1 MTWGPGTLILNRYR
15 LESLLGRGGMGSV
28 WRAEHVQL
36 KSPVAVK
43 LLDPSI
49 ATNEQVLAR
58 FLREAQAAASL
69 RSPHVVQIFDYGV
82 EDGTAFIAM
91 EMLQG
96 QSLSDRIVAQGKLN
110 PEETFRY
117 LQQVLRAMGKAHEA
131 GIVHRDL
138 KPDNI
143 FICQDDPEFAKVL
156 DFGVAKVKSGDL
168 AGSAGSRTQT
178 GMMIGTPYYMSPEQ
192 TQAKDIDQRADLW
205 AIAVIAFE
213 CLTGL
218 RPFTGESFGELVI
231 AINTKP
237 TPLPSKHGTVPAG
250 FDEWFVKATQRD
262 RERRFQSAREMADEL
277 AKVGGAAGAAA
288 RGAVRTLQTPPTV
301 GAGPVLG
308 TPGAP
313 VVAAAASINTPPA
326 KDLQLTTGARSV
338 TSQSVSASSKRSPV
352 MLSLIGVAAFIVVG
366 VGAFVALGGPRA
378 LMHSAE
384 EGAAAVPEVSGQ
396 PAVAAALP
404 PVAEVAPTQPP
415 PTDAA
420 AATPPPAQASA
431 SATAPAPSAAA
442 SAAPAVASKKE
453 PEASPDRPRTGA
465 AKKPGSPANGAA
477 APGSPAPPKDWN
489 F

>member
-1 MTWGPGTLILNRYR
+1 MSWGPGTLILNRYR

-36 KSPVAVK
+36 RSPVAVK
-43 LLDPSI
+43 LLDPAI
-49 ATNEQVLAR
+49 ATNEQVLGR

-96 QSLSDRIVAQGKLN
+96 QSLNERITSRGKLS
-110 PEETFRY
+110 PDETFRF

-143 FICQDDPEFAKVL
+143 FICQDEPEFAKVL

-168 AGSAGSRTQT
+168 TGSAGSRTQT

-213 CLTGL
+213 CLTGQ
-218 RPFTGESFGELVI
+218 RPFAGDSFGELVI

-237 TPLPSKHGTVPAG
+237 TPLPSKLGTVPAG

-262 RERRFQSAREMADEL
+262 RERRFQSAREMSDEL
-277 AKVGGAAGAAA
+277 SKVGGAVGAAA
-288 RGAVRTLQTPPTV
+288 RSAVLRTNQTPAVVPM
-301 GAGPVLG
+301 P
-308 TPGAP
+308 
-313 VVAAAASINTPPA
+313 VAAAATASAPA
-326 KDLQLTTGARSV
+326 PKDLQLTTGSRSV
-338 TSQSVSASSKRSPV
+338 TSRSVGDSAKRSPV
-352 MLSLIGVAAFIVVG
+352 VLSLVAVGTLIVVG
-366 VGAFVALGGPRA
+366 AGAFVALGGPRA
-378 LMHSAE
+378 LLHRE
-384 EGAAAVPEVSGQ
+384 EAAITPVIVAPGAAA
-396 PAVAAALP
+396 AAAALP
-404 PVAEVAPTQPP
+404 SHVDAQPQPAAPAASP
-415 PTDAA
+415 DVAA
-420 AATPPPAQASA
+420 APVPSA
-431 SATAPAPSAAA
+431 APSAA
-442 SAAPAVASKKE
+442 KKE
-453 PEASPDRPRTGA
+453 PEPAATDKPRATGKKSGAASPA
-465 AKKPGSPANGAA
+465 PANHAP
-477 APGSPAPPKDWN
+477 APGNPAPPKDWN

>member
-1 MTWGPGTLILNRYR
+1 MSWGAGTLILNRYR

-58 FLREAQAAASL
+58 FLREAQAAAAL

-82 EDGTAFIAM
+82 EEGTAFIAM
-91 EMLQG
+91 EMLHG
-96 QSLSDRIVAQGKLN
+96 QSLSDRIAAIGKLS
-110 PEETFRY
+110 PDDTFRF
-117 LQQVLRAMGKAHEA
+117 LQQVLRAIAKAHEA

-192 TQAKDIDQRADLW
+192 TQAKDIDPRADLW

-213 CLTGL
+213 CLTGR
-218 RPFTGESFGELVI
+218 RPFLGDSFGELVI
-231 AINTKP
+231 HINTKP
-237 TPLPSKHGTVPAG
+237 VPIPSQVGVVPAG
-250 FDEWFVKATQRD
+250 FDEWFVKGTQRD
-262 RERRFQSAREMADEL
+262 RDRRFQSAKEMADEL
-277 AKVGGAAGAAA
+277 ARLGGPAGAVSRAA
-288 RGAVRTLQTPPTV
+288 VPRSQLTPAVTPAVTP
-301 GAGPVLG
+301 AALSPGP
-308 TPGAP
+308 PQ
-313 VVAAAASINTPPA
+313 

-338 TSQSVSASSKRSPV
+338 TSQSVGSSAGRSPLV
-352 MLSLIGVAAFIVVG
+352 LALAGIGALIVLGA
-366 VGAFVALGGPRA
+366 GAFVALGGPRA
-378 LMHSAE
+378 LMQGE
-384 EGAAAVPEVSGQ
+384 EA
-396 PAVAAALP
+396 
-404 PVAEVAPTQPP
+404 
-415 PTDAA
+415 
-420 AATPPPAQASA
+420 
-431 SATAPAPSAAA
+431 AAA
-442 SAAPAVASKKE
+442 SAAEPTPPVGATLPPPEQAAPAASPVPSPAPSAVPSTASAPAVDASKKASE
-453 PEASPDRPRTGA
+453 PEKRKPERTSDA
-465 AKKPGSPANGAA
+465 PAKKTAPPKPA
-477 APGSPAPPKDWN
+477 APTGPAPPKDWN

>member
-1 MTWGPGTLILNRYR
+1 MSWGPGTLILNRYR

-43 LLDPSI
+43 LLDPAI
-49 ATNEQVLAR
+49 ANNEQILAR

-96 QSLSDRIVAQGKLN
+96 QSLSDRIVAQGKLS
-110 PEETFRY
+110 PEETFRF

-143 FICQDDPEFAKVL
+143 FICHDEPEFAKVL
-156 DFGVAKVKSGDL
+156 DFGVAKVKNGDL

-192 TQAKDIDQRADLW
+192 TQAKDIDARADLW
-205 AIAVIAFE
+205 SIAVIAFE
-213 CLTGL
+213 CLTGQ
-218 RPFTGESFGELVI
+218 RPFLGESFGELVI

-237 TPLPSKHGTVPAG
+237 IPVPSQRGVVPAG

-262 RERRFQSAREMADEL
+262 RDRRFQSAREMADEL
-277 AKVGGAAGAAA
+277 AKVGGTAGAAA
-288 RGAVRTLQTPPTV
+288 RASVQRTQPTPAVTPTTKAAQAATPV
-301 GAGPVLG
+301 GAP
-308 TPGAP
+308 
-313 VVAAAASINTPPA
+313 
-326 KDLQLTTGARSV
+326 KDLQLTTGSRSA
-338 TSQSVSASSKRSPV
+338 TSQSVGTGSSRSPLV
-352 MLSLIGVAAFIVVG
+352 LGLVAVATLIVVG
-366 VGAFVALGGPRA
+366 AGAFVALGGPRA
-378 LMHSAE
+378 MMKSEDEPATAVAPPIAAAPA
-384 EGAAAVPEVSGQ
+384 AAAVPPPQ
-396 PAVAAALP
+396 PVQ
-404 PVAEVAPTQPP
+404 PVQPSS
-415 PTDAA
+415 
-420 AATPPPAQASA
+420 AATPPASA
-431 SATAPAPSAAA
+431 PAA
-442 SAAPAVASKKE
+442 SAALS
-453 PEASPDRPRTGA
+453 ASP
-465 AKKPGSPANGAA
+465 SPAARDVEPAPVERRKVEREKPPERPKPASPKAA
-477 APGSPAPPKDWN
+477 PAPPKDWD

>member
-1 MTWGPGTLILNRYR
+1 MSWGPGTLILNRYR

-36 KSPVAVK
+36 RSPVAVK

-49 ATNEQVLAR
+49 AQSEQVLAR

-96 QSLSDRIVAQGKLN
+96 QSLNDRIAARGKLS
-110 PEETFRY
+110 PDEAFRY
-117 LQQVLRAMGKAHEA
+117 VQQVLRAMGKAHEA

-143 FICQDDPEFAKVL
+143 FICQDEPEFAKVL
-156 DFGVAKVKSGDL
+156 DFGVAKVKNGDL

-213 CLTGL
+213 CLTGV
-218 RPFTGESFGELVI
+218 RPFTGDSFGELVI

-237 TPLPSKHGTVPAG
+237 TPLPSKHGSVPAG

-262 RERRFQSAREMADEL
+262 RDRRFQSAREMSEEL
-277 AKVGGAAGAAA
+277 GKVGGALGMATSN
-288 RGAVRTLQTPPTV
+288 AVPRTQQTPAI
-301 GAGPVLG
+301 GDGPALPVANAAV
-308 TPGAP
+308 AP
-313 VVAAAASINTPPA
+313 AP
-326 KDLQLTTGARSV
+326 KDLRMTTGSRSV
-338 TSQSVSASSKRSPV
+338 TSHSVGESHQRSPLV
-352 MLSLIGVAAFIVVG
+352 LSLVGVGAFVVVAA
-366 VGAFVALGGPRA
+366 GAFVALGGPRA
-378 LMHSAE
+378 LLHGE
-384 EGAAAVPEVSGQ
+384 
-396 PAVAAALP
+396 
-404 PVAEVAPTQPP
+404 
-415 PTDAA
+415 DAA
-420 AATPPPAQASA
+420 AAPAIVAPAAAAAVLPSHLDSSPGAASPA
-431 SATAPAPSAAA
+431 GAAPSAGAA
-442 SAAPAVASKKE
+442 TALAPQPSAVAPAASSAAPAPFDSPKKE
-453 PEASPDRPRTGA
+453 AEPAPASDKRH
-465 AKKPGSPANGAA
+465 
-477 APGSPAPPKDWN
+477 APGASAGKKATSGAPEKVPASDEPEPPKDWN

>member
-36 KSPVAVK
+36 RSPVAVK
-43 LLDPSI
+43 LLDPAI
-49 ATNEQVLAR
+49 ATNEQVLGR

-96 QSLSDRIVAQGKLN
+96 QSLSDRVTGLGKIS

-143 FICQDDPEFAKVL
+143 FICQDEPEFAKVL
-156 DFGVAKVKSGDL
+156 DFGVAKVKNGDL

-205 AIAVIAFE
+205 SIAVIAFE
-213 CLTGL
+213 CLTGV
-218 RPFTGESFGELVI
+218 RPFSGESFGELVI

-237 TPLPSKHGTVPAG
+237 TPIPSKHGLVPAG

-262 RERRFQSAREMADEL
+262 RDRRFQSAREMADEL
-277 AKVGGAAGAAA
+277 GKVGGAAGAAA
-288 RGAVRTLQTPPTV
+288 RGAVRTQQTP
-301 GAGPVLG
+301 AVLG
-308 TPGAP
+308 LSTPMGTAAP
-313 VVAAAASINTPPA
+313 AVDVGSNASGPPA

-338 TSQSVSASSKRSPV
+338 TSHSVGSSSKRSPV
-352 MLSLIGVAAFIVVG
+352 VLSLIGVAALIVVG

-378 LMHSAE
+378 LMQS
-384 EGAAAVPEVSGQ
+384 AAAGASATPDISAQ
-396 PAVAAALP
+396 PTVAAALP
-404 PVAEVAPTQPP
+404 PHLETAPVAPAAN
-415 PTDAA
+415 TDAVPPA
-420 AATPPPAQASA
+420 VTPPSATP
-431 SATAPAPSAAA
+431 AA
-442 SAAPAVASKKE
+442 SAALAPSASAAKKE
-453 PEASPDRPRTGA
+453 PEQGAGADKPRAAGGTVKKPAAGTPAPPVGA
-465 AKKPGSPANGAA
+465 A
-477 APGSPAPPKDWN
+477 PAPPKDWN